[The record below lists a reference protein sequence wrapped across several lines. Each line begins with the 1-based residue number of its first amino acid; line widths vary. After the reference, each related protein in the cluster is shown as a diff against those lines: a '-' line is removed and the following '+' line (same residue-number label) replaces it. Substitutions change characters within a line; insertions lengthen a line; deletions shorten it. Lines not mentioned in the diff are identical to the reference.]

1 MLWAVYHHERKKYL
15 YIRLNFYQVIQKNNF
30 LFNILFQV
38 VEKMRYRGGESM
50 LGRAL
55 AVVHQRAW
63 VGHVTGARRSVPKTL
78 LVITD
83 GASKDE
89 FQSMAATM
97 RDKEFFE

>member
-1 MLWAVYHHERKKYL
+1 MVGSDYCNSKITKNL
-15 YIRLNFYQVIQKNNF
+15 RLMIS
-30 LFNILFQV
+30 IASV
-38 VEKMRYRGGESM
+38 VQNMRYRGGESM

-83 GASKDE
+83 GAAKDE

-97 RDKEFFE
+97 RDQETLLKK

>member
-1 MLWAVYHHERKKYL
+1 M
-15 YIRLNFYQVIQKNNF
+15 F
-30 LFNILFQV
+30 LV

-97 RDKEFFE
+97 RDKEFFEN